1 MHPNT
6 WRWLVAATVALI
18 ALGCVLHISPP
29 AQTDPTSNQVSP
41 TQTDTIDDA
50 VEPPDTA
57 AKRAALAAQR
67 TTTVSK
73 QEVLEALVENVL
85 VPQQE
90 AAAHAL
96 GDFAAITRML
106 CDLPS
111 DANLLAARRAWR
123 EARAPWM
130 RLQGATF
137 GPVEDRRSRIRLDWF
152 PVDPERI
159 EKTLA
164 KRETISAHEV
174 REFLS
179 STQQGLGAL
188 EYALFADDATLLAD
202 LARDDSLR
210 CDYIVA
216 LAAVAAE
223 EMGGVVQEWTE
234 GGNGGSSYAD
244 AFTGAAPVSLFHDAA
259 VDELV
264 RTAVFLLRNLADMQ
278 LGAGVGVDGDDP
290 DPEAIPGGSAGNSTA
305 DLRNQ
310 ILGLCDIYLGSA
322 DPDTE
327 HPGLWSLVAPLSEDV
342 DQAVR
347 DGFIRTLEAI
357 DAIDGSLQEA
367 AAADPAGVQL
377 VHDELKSLQRSWS
390 IDIVSLLGVSVGFS
404 DTDGDSG

>member
-18 ALGCVLHISPP
+18 ALGCVLHIPPP
-29 AQTDPTSNQVSP
+29 AQTDTTSDQASP
-41 TQTDTIDDA
+41 TQTETTDDA
-50 VEPPDTA
+50 VEQPDTA

-96 GDFAAITRML
+96 GDFAATTRVL

-216 LAAVAAE
+216 LAEVAAE

-234 GGNGGSSYAD
+234 GVDGGSSYAD

-290 DPEAIPGGSAGNSTA
+290 DPEAIPGGSAENSTA

-310 ILGLCDIYLGSA
+310 ILGMCDIYLGSA
-322 DPDTE
+322 DPDSE
-327 HPGLWSLVAPLSEDV
+327 MPGLWSLITPLSEDV

-347 DGFIRTLEAI
+347 AGFVRTLEAI

-377 VHDELKSLQRSWS
+377 VYDELKSLQRSWS